1 MNPVVYLRTYAMGCD
16 FEVFAWSSDS
26 RQARVGA
33 EAAIE
38 EILRTEALLSH
49 YLPDSEISYINQHA
63 ASSPVRVHPEVFD
76 LLCKA
81 LQLCQKTEGAFDI
94 TVMPLL
100 ECWGFHRGVGRVPS
114 QRALARALRR
124 VGYHQIQLDP
134 ENLTVAFSQE
144 GVSLH
149 LGAIGKGY
157 AVDKAIECLQG
168 AGVEAAMVHGGYS
181 SVRAYGCLPGG
192 EGWRV
197 RLPHPLTP
205 QHTLAHLALNNR
217 AISTSASVYQHFE
230 RGGRRYGHI
239 IDPRSGLPVPDILMQ
254 VSVIAD
260 EATVTDALATA
271 FFVLGEAAIEKFVQ
285 SEPNI
290 QVGILRDAQSPLVWI
305 GSVVPVGE
313 TPYDGK

>member
-1 MNPVVYLRTYAMGCD
+1 MEPVAYLRAYAMGSD
-16 FEVFAWSSDS
+16 FEVFAWSPDS
-26 RQARVGA
+26 RKARVGA

-49 YLPDSEISYINQHA
+49 YQPDSEISYINQHA
-63 ASSPVRVHPEVFD
+63 ASSPVQVHPEVFD
-76 LLCKA
+76 LLRKA
-81 LQLCQKTEGAFDI
+81 LELCQKTEGAFDI
-94 TVMPLL
+94 TVMPLI
-100 ECWGFHRGVGRVPS
+100 ECWGFYRGVGRVPS

-124 VGYHQIQLDP
+124 VGYHQVRLDP
-134 ENLTVAFSQE
+134 ENLTVAFTQE

-157 AVDKAIECLQG
+157 AVDKAIECLQE

-181 SVRAYGCLPGG
+181 SVRAYGHLPGG

-205 QHTLAHLALNNR
+205 QRTLAYLALSDR

-230 RGGRRYGHI
+230 REGRRYGHI
-239 IDPRSGLPVPDILMQ
+239 IDPRSGLPVPDTLMQ
-254 VSVIAD
+254 VSVIAE
-260 EATVTDALATA
+260 EATVSDALATA
-271 FFVLGEAAIEKFVQ
+271 FFVLGETAIEKFVQ

-290 QVGILRDAQSPLVWI
+290 QVGILRDAQSPLAWM
-305 GSVVPVGE
+305 GSVVEVGE
-313 TPYDGK
+313 MPYDSE